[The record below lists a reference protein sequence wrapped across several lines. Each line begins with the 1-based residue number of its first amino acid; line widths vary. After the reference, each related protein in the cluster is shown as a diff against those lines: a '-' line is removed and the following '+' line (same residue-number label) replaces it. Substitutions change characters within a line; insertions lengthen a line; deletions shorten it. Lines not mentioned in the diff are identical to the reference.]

1 MAMIHTFEDIE
12 AWQKARQL
20 SKMVYKYTKFDA
32 FKKDYGL
39 CDQIR
44 RAAVS
49 VMSNIAEWFDRSG
62 NKEFVQFLFIAKG
75 STAEIESQ
83 LYVALDNGY
92 INKEQF
98 MEATS
103 LTFAVKS
110 LLSGFIRYLKKSDMK
125 EYKFKNLKSW
135 TPNSE
140 HQTLNIK
147 CWTSSLERNY
157 EKLVSHSYQAETRIR
172 RKRQSGKAELFC
184 LSTHGLCQEKT

>member
-1 MAMIHTFEDIE
+1 MINTFEDIE

-20 SKMVYKYTKFDA
+20 SKMVYKYTKQDG

-49 VMSNIAEWFDRSG
+49 VMSNIAEGFDRGG
-62 NKEFVQFLFIAKG
+62 NKEFIQFLFIAKA

-83 LYVALDNGY
+83 LYVALDNDY

-98 MEATS
+98 VEATS
-103 LTFAVKS
+103 LTSAVKS

-125 EYKFKNLKSW
+125 GYKFKNLKS
-135 TPNSE
+135 
-140 HQTLNIK
+140 
-147 CWTSSLERNY
+147 
-157 EKLVSHSYQAETRIR
+157 
-172 RKRQSGKAELFC
+172 
-184 LSTHGLCQEKT
+184 

>member
-1 MAMIHTFEDIE
+1 MAYEYIKHDE
-12 AWQKARQL
+12 
-20 SKMVYKYTKFDA
+20 

-44 RAAVS
+44 RTAVS
-49 VMSNIAEWFDRSG
+49 VMSNIAEWFDHSG
-62 NKEFVQFLFIAKG
+62 NKEFIQFLFIAKW

-103 LTFAVKS
+103 HTSAVKS

-125 EYKFKNLKSW
+125 GYKFKNLKSW

-140 HQTLNIK
+140 HWTPNPEHQTLNINY
-147 CWTSSLERNY
+147 WT
-157 EKLVSHSYQAETRIR
+157 
-172 RKRQSGKAELFC
+172 
-184 LSTHGLCQEKT
+184 

>member
-12 AWQKARQL
+12 VWQKARKL
-20 SKMVYKYTKFDA
+20 SKMIYEYTKYDA

-49 VMSNIAEWFDRSG
+49 VMSNIAEGFDRSG
-62 NKEFVQFLFIAKG
+62 NKEFIQFLFIAKG

-83 LYVALDNGY
+83 LYVAFDNGY
-92 INKEQF
+92 INKGQF

-103 LTFAVKS
+103 LTSTVKS

-125 EYKFKNLKSW
+125 GYKFKNIKS
-135 TPNSE
+135 
-140 HQTLNIK
+140 
-147 CWTSSLERNY
+147 
-157 EKLVSHSYQAETRIR
+157 
-172 RKRQSGKAELFC
+172 
-184 LSTHGLCQEKT
+184 

>member
-1 MAMIHTFEDIE
+1 MATIQSFEDID

-20 SKMVYKYTKFDA
+20 SKMVYEYTKQDA

-49 VMSNIAEWFDRSG
+49 VMSNIAEGFDRSG
-62 NKEFVQFLFIAKG
+62 NKEFIQFLFIAKG

-92 INKEQF
+92 INEEQF
-98 MEATS
+98 TEVTS
-103 LTFAVKS
+103 LTNVIKS

-125 EYKFKNLKSW
+125 GYKFKNIK
-135 TPNSE
+135 P
-140 HQTLNIK
+140 QT
-147 CWTSSLERNY
+147 
-157 EKLVSHSYQAETRIR
+157 
-172 RKRQSGKAELFC
+172 
-184 LSTHGLCQEKT
+184 